1 MRNRVSH
8 PFPEPSSFPRRVLL
22 CLTGMSPQIVTETL
36 YSLAILQSPP
46 WIPTEVHL
54 LTTTEGARIA
64 LETLFDATHGK
75 FWQLIKDYGLPEI
88 PFSQDFIYTLQD
100 RWGHPLSDIRS
111 DEDNERAAN
120 FIEDIVR
127 KLTLDPESSL
137 HLSMAGGR
145 KTMGFY
151 AGYALSLFG
160 RPQDRLSHV
169 LVSHPFESLP
179 SFFYPSPEPTL
190 IPAEGD
196 EGVYYSTRDARIM
209 LAAVPFVLLRHILP
223 DTFLATH
230 KSFEEIVKAAQ
241 SSIPAHRLQFDLSHQ
256 HVIVGDEVVVLPPS
270 ELAFWSWFARRKKMG
285 KGPISCPK
293 DLVPNPEYAQ
303 EFFAELRLIRGE
315 MGGIERTQ
323 KALKKGMDQDFFEQK
338 RSRLNHKLMTILRHH
353 ADPYL
358 IRGRGT
364 RGKKYELGLRG
375 EFISFVT
382 PNIEETKKGIFVS
395 SPRSSLEY
403 EGR

>member
-1 MRNRVSH
+1 MRNRVFH
-8 PFPEPSSFPRRVLL
+8 PFSEPSSFSRRILL

-36 YSLAILQSPP
+36 YSLAVLRSSP

-54 LTTTEGARIA
+54 LTTTEGSRVA

-75 FWQLIKDYGLPEI
+75 FWQLIKDYGLPDI
-88 PFSQDFIYTLQD
+88 HFTQDFIYILQD
-100 RWGHPLSDIRS
+100 QGGNTLSDIRS
-111 DEDNERAAN
+111 DEENEQAAN

-127 KLTLDPESSL
+127 QLTLDPASSL

-179 SFFYPSPEPTL
+179 SFFYPPPEPTL
-190 IPAEGD
+190 IPAGGD
-196 EGVYYSTRDARIM
+196 EGVYYSTGDARITC
-209 LAAVPFVLLRHILP
+209 AAVPFVRLRHILS

-230 KSFEEIVKAAQ
+230 KSFQEVVKAAQ
-241 SSIPAHRLQFDLSHQ
+241 SSIPVHRLMLDLFHQ
-256 HVIVGDEVVVLPPS
+256 RVIVGDEIVVLPPS

-293 DLVPNPEYAQ
+293 DLVPNPEYAR
-303 EFFAELRLIRGE
+303 EFLAELQLIRGE
-315 MGGIERTQ
+315 MGSIDRTK

-338 RSRLNHKLMTILRHH
+338 RSRLNHKLLTLLHHH

-375 EFISFVT
+375 EFISFESMIRDESTRESSGT
-382 PNIEETKKGIFVS
+382 PHEI
-395 SPRSSLEY
+395 SLQY
-403 EGR
+403 EGL

>member
-1 MRNRVSH
+1 
-8 PFPEPSSFPRRVLL
+8 
-22 CLTGMSPQIVTETL
+22 MSPQIVTETL

-64 LETLFDATHGK
+64 LETLFDSTHGK
-75 FWQLIKDYGLPEI
+75 FWQLIKDYGLPDI
-88 PFSQDFIYTLQD
+88 PFTQDFIYILQD
-100 RWGHPLSDIRS
+100 GGGHPLSDIRS

-127 KLTLDPESSL
+127 KLTLDPDSSL

-179 SFFYPSPEPTL
+179 SFFYPSPEPSL
-190 IPAEGD
+190 IPAEGE
-196 EGVYYSTRDARIM
+196 EGVYYNTRDARITM
-209 LAAVPFVLLRHILP
+209 ASVPFVLLRHILP

-230 KSFEEIVKAAQ
+230 KSFQEVVKAAQ
-241 SSIPAHRLQFDLSHQ
+241 SSIPAHRLHFDLSQ
-256 HVIVGDEVVVLPPS
+256 QRVIVGEEIVSLPPS
-270 ELAFWSWFARRKKMG
+270 ELAFLSWFARRKKMG
-285 KGPISCPK
+285 QAPISCPK
-293 DLVPNPEYAQ
+293 DLLPNPDYAR
-303 EFFAELRLIRGE
+303 EFLAELQLIRGE
-315 MGGIERTQ
+315 LGGIERTQ

-338 RSRLNHKLMTILRHH
+338 RSRLNHKLMTLLRHH

-375 EFISFVT
+375 EFISFDST
-382 PNIEETKKGIFVS
+382 GRDETKS
-395 SPRSSLEY
+395 RTAATPRSPSFKY